1 MNYHLSFKS
10 GNKKTGP
17 IPVSTSSPDTC
28 PNACPLKRNGCYAD
42 SGPLRMHW
50 DKVASKTETDIDAFC
65 GKIASLPAGTLWRH
79 NQAGDLPGINNKID
93 DKQLNKIIAS
103 NIGKRGFTYT
113 HKPATKHNLTQIK
126 RANYFGFMINL
137 SANNLDHADYLLSLK
152 VAPVVTILPGNTTNK
167 VNFTPNGAKVITCP
181 ATYNDKVNCKSCG
194 LCAKNRDY
202 VIGFP
207 VHGTSSKK
215 AEVIAQQTN

>member
-1 MNYHLSFKS
+1 
-10 GNKKTGP
+10 
-17 IPVSTSSPDTC
+17 
-28 PNACPLKRNGCYAD
+28 
-42 SGPLRMHW
+42 MHW
-50 DKVASKTETDIDAFC
+50 DKVASKTETDIESFC
-65 GKIASLPAGTLWRH
+65 GKIASLPLDTLWRH

-93 DKQLNKIIAS
+93 SKLLNKIIAA
-103 NIGKRGFTYT
+103 NAGKRGFTYT

-167 VNFTPNGAKVITCP
+167 VNYTPKGAKVVTCP

-207 VHGTSSKK
+207 VHGTSRKK
-215 AEVIAQQTN
+215 AELIAQQTN

>member
-137 SANNLDHADYLLSLK
+137 SANNLEHADYLLSLK

>member
-50 DKVASKTETDIDAFC
+50 DKVASKTETDIDSFC

-137 SANNLDHADYLLSLK
+137 SANNLEHADYLLSLK